1 MKKLNFYYYG
11 ILVLAVVTATLCYL
25 LIMKDIVRPIDP
37 MSTLGQ
43 VIQYI
48 VILDAI
54 ITIPFGLWWH
64 KRNCKKWQVSP
75 EQLQNLD
82 DAIKQ
87 AYYRSARNR
96 ILLVSNAM
104 ILGIAASYL
113 VGACDPAHQSML
125 WIAGISAIGWY
136 FTKPTEK
143 KMYMEL
149 QPESY

>member
-1 MKKLNFYYYG
+1 MKKLNVYYYG
-11 ILVLAVVTATLCYL
+11 MLVLAVMMATACYL

-37 MSTLGQ
+37 MTTLGQ
-43 VIQYI
+43 AIQYI

-54 ITIPFGLWWH
+54 VTIPFGLWWH
-64 KRNCKKWQVSP
+64 KRNCKKYQLTN
-75 EQLQNLD
+75 EQLQNLSED
-82 DAIKQ
+82 IRQ
-87 AYYRSARNR
+87 AYYRSAKMR
-96 ILLVSNAM
+96 IVLVSNAM
-104 ILGIAASYL
+104 VLGIGAFYL
-113 VGACDPAHQSML
+113 MGAYQSML

>member
-1 MKKLNFYYYG
+1 MKKLNIYYYG
-11 ILVLAVVTATLCYL
+11 MLVLACALATMAYL
-25 LIMKDIVRPIDP
+25 LIMKDVIRPIDP
-37 MSTLGQ
+37 MSQWGQ
-43 VIQYI
+43 IIQYV
-48 VILDAI
+48 VIMDAI
-54 ITIPFGLWWH
+54 ITIPFGLYWH

-143 KMYMEL
+143 KMFMEL